1 MDIRQVCSHGHQH
14 KQDELVHAVYNSPK
28 PPSERMSISA
38 EALSST
44 HQLIIMVT
52 GANKQDAVNAWRSG
66 QDLPVAT
73 INPKNTIDIYIDK
86 DAFKS

>member
-1 MDIRQVCSHGHQH
+1 
-14 KQDELVHAVYNSPK
+14 
-28 PPSERMSISA
+28 
-38 EALSST
+38 
-44 HQLIIMVT
+44 MVT